1 MANCEN
7 PKGRVAVDFGGKC
20 EGSPSDAPDW
30 AIQFK
35 ETVVQHIDDFLDKI
49 KFPGLVSEA
58 KAAAPKPETA
68 QKGPSAV
75 FDRPKD
81 AWDARNLVITA
92 IKQSVSIQSS
102 LKNVLPSNVQ
112 DPLGE
117 IFLSSDRDQAVT
129 GQFFYD
135 LLKWANPAEIQ
146 SIVESVVTGVIAEV
160 AKTKKKPAPAE
171 LKEMLQRNAPRKTI

>member
-20 EGSPSDAPDW
+20 EGSPSNAPDW

-68 QKGPSAV
+68 QKGPSAA

-81 AWDARNLVITA
+81 VWDARNLALLIVNQNST
-92 IKQSVSIQSS
+92 IQSS
-102 LKNVLPSNVQ
+102 AKNALPNGTK

-117 IFLSSDRDQAVT
+117 IFFSSDRDQAVT